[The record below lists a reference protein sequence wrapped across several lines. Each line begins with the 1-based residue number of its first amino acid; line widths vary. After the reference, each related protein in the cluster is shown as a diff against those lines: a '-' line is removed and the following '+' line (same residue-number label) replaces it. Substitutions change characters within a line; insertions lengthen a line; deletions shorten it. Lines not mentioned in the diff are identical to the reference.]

1 MKYLSLLIACFFLIS
16 GSQSSSIAIQEIVS
30 VSTES
35 EKEILKEMKRD
46 YKDLMDS
53 GEREK
58 AIEKGLIAL
67 EFSKKF
73 TSFYFQ
79 NEAIE
84 ILLDLGSMYS
94 HLKLYKE
101 ALSIYNDAL
110 EIEKK
115 ISRSHS
121 DQKLKIYYLIA
132 YVNNEVDNFNEKMKA
147 LEKAEQIIDQ
157 NEITDKQW
165 VYNVFM
171 LFVHS
176 YIYYGDMEMAKKY
189 LKKSNFVFES
199 NQEDANFMKLEE
211 EKHLVLKS
219 NYANYL
225 LTNLRVPIIEGN
237 HQEVTKYFNLFE
249 KEIDKQKTD
258 YDEEDLWSINNLYI
272 QMALYHTRYLQ
283 DYEKAVPY
291 FEDVLEINQRN
302 NFQWGILDVSYFFA
316 YHYIQSQNLEKAIYY
331 LKECLKNPEYE
342 NYTYAVTIH
351 QNLGSSYF
359 YNCEFENAVKHFD
372 QMMNSYKTE
381 KETYQ
386 GVYAMRDLYEVGNI
400 YIEIYEDLKDKKIL
414 QKAYEA
420 FRMSSELFSSVYQGN
435 IYNDYLSVHH
445 RFITDGLLYCSFI
458 LKDKQKE
465 AMELIEMNNSD
476 FLWTNF
482 IKKQSE
488 GFLNFPIELK
498 ENLIQLENETQ
509 KLELQL
515 QTKNEDD
522 KSDLNEL
529 KNELKIKKDSITK
542 LSAQLETEFRSFHN
556 FTKSSI
562 SLDAI
567 QSDLEKDEIIIKH
580 IVTDF
585 GLYTLKLTKT
595 EAEIRKT
602 LVSENYLS
610 QQVGLYLQ
618 NLKERSPQYKQLSKV
633 LYKILVEPL
642 NLKENQKIIFIN
654 DSFLSYLPFETL
666 MDEKD
671 FFLLEKKQISYSNSL
686 KLWNIQ
692 RQKGKVNTSNFIAF
706 SPEYSENSF
715 EKDSLLNAQEIN
727 VELRGAKKEANQIS
741 KLWDGQLY
749 DGQKASK
756 TNFLKFAKDVDIV
769 HLAMHAVV
777 DETDNNQSN
786 LIFQGNER
794 LYFHEFYEIDL
805 PAQLVVLSACNTG
818 LGNVKAGEGVISI
831 SRAFTFSG
839 VKSTLMSLWQIPDK
853 ETPEIMLSFYENLK
867 AGQTKDAALQEA
879 KLNYLKNTEVEELKH
894 PYYWAGFI
902 VTGDTSSLNAQP
914 DWIWWIII
922 GLVISAILF
931 FVFKKKNSNSI

>member
-1 MKYLSLLIACFFLIS
+1 MKFPLYLTLLIIFV
-16 GSQSSSIAIQEIVS
+16 GTSSTTHKYVHQEEYLPSKVEKFR
-30 VSTES
+30 TEYH
-35 EKEILKEMKRD
+35 ILS
-46 YKDLMDS
+46 DS
-53 GEREK
+53 GEFENAILK
-58 AIEKGLIAL
+58 A
-67 EFSKKF
+67 
-73 TSFYFQ
+73 
-79 NEAIE
+79 NEALDLVKKINSQSAQKQRVE
-84 ILLDLGSMYS
+84 ILLDVGGFHS
-94 HLKLYKE
+94 HLKQYKE
-101 ALSIYNDAL
+101 ALSVYQQA
-110 EIEKK
+110 IELQRN
-115 ISRSHS
+115 ISGENSEAM
-121 DQKLKIYYLIA
+121 LKIYYLIA

-157 NEITDKQW
+157 NEITDQQW
-165 VYNVFM
+165 VFNVYM

-189 LKKSNFVFES
+189 LKKSNSVFES

-225 LTNLRVPIIEGN
+225 LTNLRIPIIEGN

-249 KEIDKQKTD
+249 KEIDKKKTD

-291 FEDVLEINQRN
+291 FEDVLAINLRN

-316 YHYIQSQNLEKAIYY
+316 YHYMQSQNWEKAIYY

-372 QMMNSYKTE
+372 QMMDSYKTE

-400 YIEIYEDLKDKKIL
+400 YIEIYEDLKDKEIL

-458 LKDKQKE
+458 LNENQKE

-509 KLELQL
+509 QLEQQL
-515 QTKNEDD
+515 EAKNEDD
-522 KSDLNEL
+522 KVDLNEL
-529 KNELKIKKDSITK
+529 KNQLKIKKDSITK

-556 FTKSSI
+556 FTKSNI

-580 IVTDF
+580 IVTDL

-595 EAEIRKT
+595 EAEISKT
-602 LVSENYLS
+602 LVSEDYLS

-618 NLKERSPQYKQLSKV
+618 NLKERSPQYKQLSKE
-633 LYKILVEPL
+633 LYKILAKPL
-642 NLKENQKIIFIN
+642 NSKENQKIIFIN

-671 FFLLEKKQISYSNSL
+671 SFLLEKNQISYSNSL
-686 KLWNIQ
+686 KLLTIQ
-692 RQKGKVNTSNFIAF
+692 RQNPQPNSLKFTAF
-706 SPEYSENSF
+706 SPDYAQNTF
-715 EKDSLLNAQEIN
+715 EKDSLAQSRKIN
-727 VELRGAKKEANQIS
+727 VELKGAKNEAAEIT
-741 KLWDGQLY
+741 KLWNGTLY
-749 DGQKASK
+749 TNQKASK
-756 TNFLKFAKDVDIV
+756 KNFLSYSNAYDIV
-769 HLAMHAVV
+769 HLAMHAIV
-777 DETDNNQSN
+777 DENDNKNSN
-786 LIFQGNER
+786 LVFQNNDR
-794 LYFHEFYEIDL
+794 LYFHELYEMDL

-818 LGNVKAGEGVISI
+818 TGNIKPGEGVVSI
-831 SRAFTFSG
+831 SRAFTFAG

-853 ETPEIMLSFYENLK
+853 ETPQIMASFYENLK
-867 AGQTKDAALQEA
+867 DGKSKDEALQKA
-879 KLNYLKNTEVEELKH
+879 KLNYLKNTEVQELKH

-902 VTGDTSSLNAQP
+902 ITGDTSSLDQNSN
-914 DWIWWIII
+914 WIWFMAGGIVL
-922 GLVISAILF
+922 GLLLLF
-931 FVFKKKNSNSI
+931 FKKWKTKSV